1 MWCLA
6 RENATLS
13 RFSPPLPLLPQRVGA
28 HRLQRVEFQG
38 PAEGLHPLLPHRQG
52 GLDTAKLGWKITVL
66 EKAPSPDVPAIER
79 RRAYDTTQP
88 GQHNTGHRF
97 GDALREE
104 DRMAVIEYLKT
115 L

>member
-1 MWCLA
+1 MLNSKG
-6 RENATLS
+6 RPKVFTRSYRTGKEDY
-13 RFSPPLPLLPQRVGA
+13 
-28 HRLQRVEFQG
+28 
-38 PAEGLHPLLPHRQG
+38 
-52 GLDTAKLGWKITVL
+52 DTAKLGWKITVL